1 MAVCAL
7 ANLSLMGQNQASRN
21 SVASPSTAVLLDPE
35 LAPSMCVLV
44 DGTIRALAWVSPEF
58 EAFEG
63 VQVVREF
70 NWSIGRGVSL
80 AVEPAALPRL
90 VEHKEVLYVDAAS
103 RINSP
108 RPLNDTSR
116 ILSDVDRAHKGTQY
130 GLPVDYTGKGVLVG
144 IVDIGFQT
152 DHPTFYNADGTQ
164 YRVCRFW
171 NQSVA
176 GTPPQ
181 GFFYGAEFKDSQTI
195 VSNIDPWHSHG
206 THVAG
211 IAAGSG
217 FKSPNNRYKG
227 MAPEADMAFVNIAY
241 KNDTL
246 DGSALGDYLV
256 ANPTI
261 IDAYDYLF
269 KLGFERNQPVVT
281 NLSWGMHTGPHD
293 GTSLFDLSVESLSNP
308 GHVMVGAA
316 GNDANNAM
324 HVGWEGKTMQDT
336 FYSIAIDRSRNNYLH
351 ENVYVDIWG
360 QRMIVALSVQVALV
374 DTFGNELVK
383 SEWNQVGDCL
393 TCGIQAQ
400 TLVSGTDT
408 LWLRWME
415 QYNSV
420 TQKPNI
426 WLMAESNNAR
436 RQYIRLG
443 FVGPTVHAW
452 NSGQTYRWTSG
463 GFLDGH
469 KGTSFGP
476 EYQKGTRSFTVGE
489 NGGSGRQ
496 TLSVGA
502 YTARNEWI
510 SAYNGYKSQ
519 PWLQVGE
526 IASFS
531 SNGPMPI
538 SVNDLSGQ
546 HRMKP
551 DIAAPGQN
559 IASALHRMQVPG
571 WLKDPIVSLDSW
583 NGQPVYYV
591 LFSGTSMASPH
602 AAGVVALYL
611 QANPRLTVDDIRMV
625 LRMSA
630 LRDDFTGPDSTAI
643 YGLGKIQAFKGLETV
658 AQLADWVEPFADADY
673 RAFVDANGFLRLVG
687 PVGPCE
693 VRLFNASGSEL
704 IYAADWSQNTHISVM
719 DLPMGLYPVQC
730 TDSRGVHRFWMLLGQ
745 EF

>member
-1 MAVCAL
+1 MSILVM
-7 ANLSLMGQNQASRN
+7 LSTVGMGQNATFKH
-21 SVASPSTAVLLDPE
+21 SVLSPSTAVLLDPE
-35 LAPSMCVLV
+35 LASRMYVLV
-44 DGTIRALAWVSPEF
+44 DGKILALAWVAEDFQAP
-58 EAFEG
+58 EG
-63 VQVVREF
+63 VRIEREF
-70 NWSIGRGVSL
+70 DWSIGRGVTLSI
-80 AVEPAALPRL
+80 EPFALSAL
-90 VEHKEVLYVDAAS
+90 VQHPKLKYIDAAS

-116 ILSDVDRAHKGTQY
+116 ILSDVDRAHQ
-130 GLPVDYTGKGVLVG
+130 GLQNDLSQDYTGKGVLVG

-152 DHPTFYNADGTQ
+152 DHPTFYNEDGSR

-181 GFFYGAEFKDSQTI
+181 GFFYGAEFKDSSSI

-227 MAPEADMAFVNIAY
+227 MAPESDIAFVNIAY

-269 KLGFERNQPVVT
+269 KLGVERNQPVVT

-324 HVGWEGKTMQDT
+324 HVGWEGKSMQDT
-336 FYSIAIDRSRNNYLH
+336 FYSIAIDRSRNSYLH

-374 DTFGNELVK
+374 DTFGNELVA

-393 TCGIQAQ
+393 TCGLQAQ

-408 LWLRWME
+408 LWLRWVE

-420 TQKPNI
+420 SKKPNI
-426 WLMAESNNAR
+426 WLMAESNNAK
-436 RQYIRLG
+436 RQYIRIG

-463 GFLDGH
+463 GFLNGH
-469 KGTSFGP
+469 KGTSFGTQ
-476 EYQKGTRSFTVGE
+476 YLKGTRSFTVGE

-519 PWLQVGE
+519 PWLKVGE

-531 SNGPMPI
+531 SNGPMPV

-551 DIAAPGQN
+551 DVSAPGQN

-602 AAGVVALYL
+602 AAGIVALYL
-611 QANPRLTVDDIRMV
+611 QANPKLSVDDIRMV

-630 LRDDFTGPDSTAI
+630 LRDTFTGTDSNAI
-643 YGLGKIQAFKGLETV
+643 YGLGKIQAYKGLKTV
-658 AQLADWVEPFADADY
+658 AQLAGWIEDFESLEYRAYADAEG
-673 RAFVDANGFLRLVG
+673 NLRIKG
-687 PVGPCE
+687 PVGVCA
-693 VRLFNASGSEL
+693 VRMYNTAGTQVMYL
-704 IYAADWSQNTHISVM
+704 ADFKTSSTVSLTF
-719 DLPMGLYPVQC
+719 LPSGLYPMEVIDDQ
-730 TDSRGVHRFWMLLGQ
+730 GVHRFWMLW
-745 EF
+745 ESDY